1 MVDEKE
7 QIRIGIAEG
16 AILTGSGT
24 LMTAGLG
31 SCVGL
36 VIYDET
42 RLLAGMV
49 HIMLPESPHVQPPHP
64 QKYADTGIAWLYETL
79 LQQGASHAHLRAK
92 YAGGSQM
99 FQALQM
105 EGLRIGERNV
115 RAVSMHL
122 ERLQIPV
129 IGTDVGGH
137 VGRTVWFELPSR
149 RYFIRTARG
158 DERHL

>member
-1 MVDEKE
+1 MVEEKE

-16 AILTGSGT
+16 AILATPGT

-36 VIYDET
+36 VIYDDS

-49 HIMLPESPHVQPPHP
+49 HIMLPESPHGRPSHP

-79 LQQGASHAHLRAK
+79 MEHGASHAHLRAK

-105 EGLRIGERNV
+105 EALRIGERNV
-115 RAVSMHL
+115 RAVSMQL
-122 ERLQIPV
+122 ERLRIPV
-129 IGTDVGGH
+129 LGADVGGN

-149 RYFIRTARG
+149 HYLIRTARG
-158 DERHL
+158 DERQM